1 MNLDKKYMTI
11 ALKEASK
18 AFLEDEVPVGCVI
31 VDGNN
36 KIIAKAH
43 NQREA
48 KSSVFSHA
56 EYEAITKASKK
67 RKDWQLSDCTIYVT
81 LEPCIMCAGA
91 ILQSRFKRIV
101 FGANDFKGGAFGSSI
116 NVMESKNL
124 NVKPEIVREVLEEQC
139 RTLLSSYF
147 KGKRKDTSLE
157 NLSLEELWKLFPIEL
172 AEPNKQWL
180 TYYKEERKILSSLL
194 RSYKPLKINH
204 IGSTYFGDIKAKNIV
219 DILIEFNSLEKMR
232 EASKLLSKAGY
243 RIMSECEERIS
254 LNKGYSI
261 KGFEEK
267 VFHIHL
273 RLKGDRDEILFRD
286 YISNHE
292 GSRKQYEEL
301 KIALA
306 KDNKYNRDR
315 YTDLKTDFVKNIV
328 NLVKKENY

>member
-48 KSSVFSHA
+48 KTSVFSHA
-56 EYEAITKASKK
+56 EVEAIKIASKK
-67 RKDWQLSDCTIYVT
+67 RKDWQLSDCTIYIT

-116 NVMESKNL
+116 NVMEAKNI
-124 NVKPEIVREVLEEQC
+124 NHRPEIVKEIMEFEC

-147 KGKRKDTSLE
+147 KGKRKDTTLE
-157 NLSLEELWKLFPIEL
+157 EMSLEELWQLFPIEVV
-172 AEPNKQWL
+172 EPNKLWAN
-180 TYYKEERKILSSLL
+180 YFKEEKAFLNNLL
-194 RSYKPLKINH
+194 FAYKPFKLTH
-204 IGSTYFGDIKAKNIV
+204 IGSTYFGDIKAKNII
-219 DILIEFNSLEKMR
+219 DILIEFKNNAAMKKAGKILAR
-232 EASKLLSKAGY
+232 AGY
-243 RIMSECEERIS
+243 RIMSESENRIS
-254 LNKGYSI
+254 LNKGYTI

-267 VFHIHL
+267 VYHIHL
-273 RLKGDRDEILFRD
+273 RVKGDADEILFRD
-286 YISNHE
+286 YLVAHSE
-292 GSRKQYEEL
+292 ARKEYEEL
-301 KIALA
+301 KIKLA
-306 KDNKYNRDR
+306 KTNRNNRDR
-315 YTDLKTDFVKNIV
+315 YTDLKTDFIKHIVSLAKN
-328 NLVKKENY
+328 